1 MRCSANKSCCSSDL
15 SATIRIVGRCRV
27 VPIAFVGFDERP
39 HELCMNQFNFV
50 TQLVSLAAAASCN
63 RFSHSATV
71 ASRSSL
77 PATPPSSIV
86 NRRHLYQ
93 ALLDP
98 GRVGKID
105 ENRAFTVT
113 PSVSSKSYSTR
124 RRGIVGEISDRI
136 FAVLQR
142 GAKRAA

>member
-1 MRCSANKSCCSSDL
+1 
-15 SATIRIVGRCRV
+15 
-27 VPIAFVGFDERP
+27 
-39 HELCMNQFNFV
+39 MNCD
-50 TQLVSLAAAASCN
+50 A
-63 RFSHSATV
+63 
-71 ASRSSL
+71 
-77 PATPPSSIV
+77 PIV

-136 FAVLQR
+136 LLCFNGEPSARL
-142 GAKRAA
+142 RAGGPRRRQGSGR

>member
-1 MRCSANKSCCSSDL
+1 MMMESILIAGGSDRLPGMRL
-15 SATIRIVGRCRV
+15 
-27 VPIAFVGFDERP
+27 
-39 HELCMNQFNFV
+39 
-50 TQLVSLAAAASCN
+50 
-63 RFSHSATV
+63 
-71 ASRSSL
+71 
-77 PATPPSSIV
+77 SIV